1 MILIE
6 LNLIISRSVDGF
18 RVIGRMSKLIPSW
31 QRTSN
36 RSSSHKQ
43 PAGHS
48 WRLFVNLIS
57 TKIMLISFMIC
68 SSLLFRFYSN
78 LIISQNY
85 FELFFSDSSLFL
97 FFTLCLL
104 RFLDANGWRDETRLS
119 RSTAENRC
127 YIEQRNWRKRNC
139 TGRTTSLGIPC
150 NTGSSFMLKIFLQI
164 LFRKVVNYFFSH
176 KLSYAN
182 ILLKENISIQKPN
195 FQQLKV
201 KLVIFF
207 YKKYTLY
214 SNDCNIAAGLT
225 QLFQWTQVEL
235 CKTTQI

>member
-119 RSTAENRC
+119 EARQRIDVISNREIGENETAQVGQHLLESPATPGCRLC
-127 YIEQRNWRKRNC
+127 WRFFYRFCSEK
-139 TGRTTSLGIPC
+139 SWI
-150 NTGSSFMLKIFLQI
+150 I
-164 LFRKVVNYFFSH
+164 FSH

-182 ILLKENISIQKPN
+182 ILLKSQI
-195 FQQLKV
+195 
-201 KLVIFF
+201 
-207 YKKYTLY
+207 Y
-214 SNDCNIAAGLT
+214 SN
-225 QLFQWTQVEL
+225 
-235 CKTTQI
+235 